1 MNQVVELLEQ
11 TIARKKQ
18 SGLETDNIR
27 RLGVWLSTQ
36 HWATTRHSLS
46 FISPRRKSD
55 RGQDG
60 RRKDW
65 RNNGQIDIYYLYFRC
80 VIVSISAWSSF
91 VLADLD
97 FDYKIGIETETL
109 KSRPVLPQIVLL
121 RWLYSYIRRR
131 LVATFAKWSCCSWVL
146 RVREALFALKPLRA
160 VFTDTYVSID
170 SRTIENC
177 EIHLLSNIHNMVPI
191 YSNFSSLSAIQKSM
205 TELSASVSIWSSGGQ
220 TQLLLL
226 LYFGRVAI
234 IKPTAKSVAR
244 YGWVLLLFV

>member
-1 MNQVVELLEQ
+1 MAWRLTILGGLVSGYPHSIELPLV
-11 TIARKKQ
+11 TAC
-18 SGLETDNIR
+18 L
-27 RLGVWLSTQ
+27 LS
-36 HWATTRHSLS
+36 RPGGS
-46 FISPRRKSD
+46 RY

-146 RVREALFALKPLRA
+146 HVREALFALKPLRA
-160 VFTDTYVSID
+160 VFTDTYVNRFKDHWELRNSPLEQYTQHGTHLFQLLITVCNPEVNDRTECISI
-170 SRTIENC
+170 R
-177 EIHLLSNIHNMVPI
+177 
-191 YSNFSSLSAIQKSM
+191 
-205 TELSASVSIWSSGGQ
+205 IWSSGGQ